1 MRCALWPL
9 HLVDQLGGMDE
20 ARAWLARE
28 RGVPADLPTKD
39 VKDGSDGVS
48 ILGIKIGGLANL
60 LFSQTLM
67 LDGAVSLWQPSG
79 V

>member
-1 MRCALWPL
+1 
-9 HLVDQLGGMDE
+9 
-20 ARAWLARE
+20 
-28 RGVPADLPTKD
+28 LPTRD
-39 VKDGSDGVS
+39 VTGGSGGVS